1 MEDDFMV
8 GMESIAISTKE
19 RRFEISEKQ
28 AERKNRNESKDAT
41 QSQSDKAEIS
51 EEAKTASLNQAVAQ
65 LTLNTAQI
73 LGISE
78 EELAQLKTER
88 AEGFP
93 SFGEVKLPAS
103 QLRVL
108 QYQIQI
114 VGELKGTL
122 HERGDLETELS
133 NLTNA
138 FETVRERVSGDSNRH
153 MNFLEDAFRGA
164 ISGAF
169 FRDAQLN
176 ARTDI
181 WTETPEGRM
190 LNQEALDYNT
200 GLLSEFNN
208 HAKVF
213 SDTFLAN
220 FRTQGIQGAFDIAWA
235 AVQERFSQL
244 TGNNNHVLSTD
255 EPGDPIEKLLEEYE
269 NTGAV
274 GRTDKTGD
282 SDDTEAQRKMTAM
295 KIAKRISN
303 GDNVPMQDHRF
314 LAEFDPNLYKA
325 ALKASLVA
333 DNDDPEDYESLAD
346 ELAAAESAKALRDTQ
361 NSEVESYSAAANPVE
376 TVIDSE
382 A

>member
-1 MEDDFMV
+1 MEDESMV
-8 GMESIAISTKE
+8 GMESIAISSKE

-28 AERKNRNESKDAT
+28 AERKNKHESKDSA
-41 QSQSDKAEIS
+41 QSQTDKVEIS
-51 EEAKTASLNQAVAQ
+51 EEAKNASQNQAAPQ
-65 LTLNTAQI
+65 LTLTTAQI

-78 EELAQLKTER
+78 EELAQLKSER
-88 AEGFP
+88 AEGLP
-93 SFGEVKLPAS
+93 RFGEVKLPAS

-114 VGELKGTL
+114 VGELKGAL
-122 HERGDLETELS
+122 HERGNLETELS
-133 NLTNA
+133 NLTHA

-153 MNFLEDAFRGA
+153 MNFLEDAFRGVIA
-164 ISGAF
+164 GAF

-176 ARTDI
+176 SRTDI
-181 WTETPEGRM
+181 WTETSEGRV

-213 SDTFLAN
+213 SDAFLAN
-220 FRTQGIQGAFDIAWA
+220 FRSQGIQGAFDIAWA
-235 AVQERFSQL
+235 AVQERLSQL
-244 TGNNNHVLSTD
+244 TGNSNQVLSTD
-255 EPGDPIEKLLEEYE
+255 ESDDPTEKLLEEYK
-269 NTGAV
+269 NAGA
-274 GRTDKTGD
+274 GRIDKT
-282 SDDTEAQRKMTAM
+282 DDVDDKEAQRKMTAM

-346 ELAAAESAKALRDTQ
+346 ELVAAENAKALRDSQRT
-361 NSEVESYSAAANPVE
+361 EVESYNAVTAPVE
-376 TVIDSE
+376 AVIDSE